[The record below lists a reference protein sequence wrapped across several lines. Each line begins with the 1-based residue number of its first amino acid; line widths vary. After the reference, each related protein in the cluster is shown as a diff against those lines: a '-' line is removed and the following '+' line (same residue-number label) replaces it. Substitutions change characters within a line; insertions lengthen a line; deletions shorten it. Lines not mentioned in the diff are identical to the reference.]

1 MPFTVAV
8 CGGGIGG
15 LALAIGLDRQGV
27 DYHIYEAA
35 PAFSEIGAGVSFGPN
50 SIRAM
55 TLISPDIK
63 AGHDRKATSNRDEHK
78 ANTWFDFQ
86 YGMKSKHG
94 DPAGKHITSVLSPPV
109 GQSSVHRAHFLDELV
124 SLIPEKRATF
134 GKKVDNI
141 VDLPKGE
148 GVRLHF
154 ADGSTATASIAIGT
168 DGIKSN
174 IRPIVIGKDNPAAK
188 ATFTGKYAYRGLI
201 PMEKAAELLGDE
213 RARNAQMYLGYD
225 GHILTFPIEKGNTMN
240 VVAFRT
246 EPSGKWE
253 NDQWVLPMDRSKM
266 EEDFSDWGDDPKSIL
281 SLMEKP
287 DLWALFDHPPAP
299 SYYKG
304 RICLS
309 GDSAHASTPHQG
321 AGAGMALEDAYIL
334 SNVLG
339 RVKEGSDDEISAA
352 FEAYNAARR
361 ERSQKLVTT
370 SRKAAEIYEFQRAGD
385 SAEDIKA
392 ALGDWYKWIWE
403 HDLEKDL
410 QEAFEIMDSKL
421 GKSEVVKSSL

>member
-15 LALAIGLDRQGV
+15 LALAIGLDRQGI

-35 PAFSEIGAGVSFGPN
+35 SAFAEIGAGVSFGPN
-50 SIRAM
+50 SVRAM
-55 TLISPDIK
+55 SLISPKIK
-63 AGHDRKATSNRDEHK
+63 ASYDRQATSNRDEHK

-86 YGMKSKHG
+86 YGMRSKHG
-94 DPAGKHITSVLSPPV
+94 EPAGKHITSVFSPPI
-109 GQSSVHRAHFLDELV
+109 GQSCVHRAHFLDELV
-124 SLIPEKRATF
+124 SLIPAERATF

-141 VDLPKGE
+141 VESPNGE
-148 GVRLHF
+148 GVRIYF

-174 IRPIVIGKDNPAAK
+174 IRPMVIGKDHPAAK
-188 ATFTGKYAYRGLI
+188 ATFSGKYAYRGLI
-201 PMEKAAELLGDE
+201 PMEKAAGLLGDE
-213 RARNAQMYLGYD
+213 RARNAQMYLGQD

-253 NDQWVLPMDRSKM
+253 NEQWVLPMDRSKM
-266 EEDFSDWGDDPKSIL
+266 EADFSDWGDDPKSIL

-287 DLWALFDHPPAP
+287 DLWALFEHPPAP

-339 RVKEGSDDEISAA
+339 RVKVGSDDEIAAA
-352 FEAYNAARR
+352 FEAYNATRK

-370 SRKAAEIYEFQRAGD
+370 SHQVAEIYQFQRAGD
-385 SAEDIKA
+385 GVEEIDA
-392 ALGDWYKWIWE
+392 ALRDWYKWIWE

-410 QEAFEIMDSKL
+410 EEAFRIMNSRL
-421 GKSEVVKSSL
+421 GERQSGQCSL